1 MSGDRARV
9 ALNATPEGPL
19 ITIDDDGPGI
29 PADQIEEVYKPFV
42 RLETSR
48 SRETGGAGLG
58 LSIARSIILAHGG
71 ELTLSNRKAGG
82 LHVEI
87 RLPRAELA

>member
-1 MSGDRARV
+1 MPD
-9 ALNATPEGPL
+9 GPL
-19 ITIDDDGPGI
+19 IAIDDDGPGI
-29 PADQIEEVYKPFV
+29 PAGQIEEVYKPFV

-71 ELTLSNRKAGG
+71 ELTLSNRKDGG
-82 LHVEI
+82 LHVEVT
-87 RLPRAELA
+87 LPKVENA